1 MARIWRICLRVR
13 GRVTSR
19 TNMVKTMMAM
29 PMLLKKITYNTSKV
43 LSIGRIITSFQRSE
57 NIEIISKESLP
68 YNPKITN

>member
-1 MARIWRICLRVR
+1 MARIWRTCLRVR

-29 PMLLKKITYNTSKV
+29 PMLLKKTTYNTSKV

-68 YNPKITN
+68 KT